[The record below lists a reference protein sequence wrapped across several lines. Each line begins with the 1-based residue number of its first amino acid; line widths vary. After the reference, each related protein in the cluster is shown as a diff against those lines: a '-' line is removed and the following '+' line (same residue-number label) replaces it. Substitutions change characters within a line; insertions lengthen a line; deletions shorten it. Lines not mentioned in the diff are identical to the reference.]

1 MESTFKFLEYRL
13 NTSNL
18 TLKFFCAFRTQKE
31 NQKQMD
37 AQDEQNLLR
46 GQKNYLEVEVR
57 KFRRKKLL
65 SYHIFE
71 QELLREVSGVVLR

>member
-1 MESTFKFLEYRL
+1 
-13 NTSNL
+13 
-18 TLKFFCAFRTQKE
+18 
-31 NQKQMD
+31 MD

-71 QELLREVSGVVLR
+71 QELLREVSVEYVF